1 MRRILSALLIALSL
15 LIIISPSVEAAEVK
29 NFIKLNEPRDNFMTS
44 SSRVLITGETVPET
58 NVVVLV
64 NGRKEGRELSVG
76 AAGIFM
82 TQVPISS
89 KENIITVKASF
100 PSGGT
105 ETVTRRVYLL
115 ENESKL
121 PELTSL
127 IQTLKSFLILK

>member
-127 IQTLKSFLILK
+127 IQTLKSFLILE

>member
-1 MRRILSALLIALSL
+1 MRRIVTA
-15 LIIISPSVEAAEVK
+15 LIIAVSLVILFSPSAKADEVK
-29 NFIKLNEPRDNFMTS
+29 NFIKLSEPKDNFMTS
-44 SSRVLITGETVPET
+44 SSKVLLTGETVPNA

-64 NGRKEGRELSVG
+64 NGRKEGKEFSVG

-100 PSGGT
+100 PSGST
-105 ETVTRRVYLL
+105 ETVTRKVYQL

-121 PELTSL
+121 PELSSL

>member
-105 ETVTRRVYLL
+105 KTVTRRVYLL

>member
-1 MRRILSALLIALSL
+1 MRRILTALLIAASL
-15 LIIISPSVEAAEVK
+15 LIIFSPLVKADEVK
-29 NFIKLNEPRDNFMTS
+29 NFIKLSEPKDNFMTS
-44 SSRVLITGETVPET
+44 SSRVLLTGETVP
-58 NVVVLV
+58 NADVVVLV
-64 NGRKEGRELSVG
+64 NGRKEGKEFSVG

-82 TQVPISS
+82 TQVSISS

-100 PSGGT
+100 PSGST
-105 ETVTRRVYLL
+105 ETVTRKVFLL

>member
-58 NVVVLV
+58 SVVVLV

>member
-1 MRRILSALLIALSL
+1 MRRILTALLIAVSL
-15 LIIISPSVEAAEVK
+15 LIVFSPSVMASEVK

-44 SSRVLITGETVPET
+44 SSRILIAGETVPEAS
-58 NVVVLV
+58 VIVLV
-64 NGRKEGRELSVG
+64 NGRQEGKELSIG

-82 TQVPISS
+82 TQVPVSS

-100 PSGGT
+100 PSGST

>member
-64 NGRKEGRELSVG
+64 NGRKRAESFRWELR
-76 AAGIFM
+76 A
-82 TQVPISS
+82 
-89 KENIITVKASF
+89 
-100 PSGGT
+100 
-105 ETVTRRVYLL
+105 
-115 ENESKL
+115 
-121 PELTSL
+121 
-127 IQTLKSFLILK
+127 FL

>member
-1 MRRILSALLIALSL
+1 MRRTLTAFLIAAIL
-15 LIIISPSVEAAEVK
+15 LTVFSPLAKADEVK
-29 NFIKLNEPRDNFMTS
+29 NFIKLNEPKDNLMTS
-44 SSRVLITGETVPET
+44 SSRILLAGETVP
-58 NVVVLV
+58 NAKIVVLV
-64 NGRKEGRELSVG
+64 NGRQEGKSLSVG

-105 ETVTRRVYLL
+105 ETATRKVFLL
-115 ENESKL
+115 EDESKL